1 MNANKT
7 TCLQLGG
14 NRCIAVAK
22 VQAAKPLERH
32 PVASFGGMQQLCS
45 LGNNRSVLVG
55 RIGGVEPRSR
65 QFC

>member
-14 NRCIAVAK
+14 NRCIAIAK

-32 PVASFGGMQQLCS
+32 PVASFGEMECRAISDGRMVQ
-45 LGNNRSVLVG
+45 VG

>member
-1 MNANKT
+1 MNMNKMI
-7 TCLQLGG
+7 CLQLGG
-14 NRCIAVAK
+14 QPVAVAK

-45 LGNNRSVLVG
+45 LGNNRPVLVG
-55 RIGGVEPRSR
+55 RIGRVEPRSR